1 MSGDRDRVFIDDE
14 ALAKMG
20 GASPLGI
27 PCPDCG
33 CKDWR
38 TYRTVRQQGSIRREK
53 KCRHCGFTTHTVEK
67 SLFDG

>member
-1 MSGDRDRVFIDDE
+1 MSGDRERVFIDDE

-38 TYRTVRQQGSIRREK
+38 VYYTRPAEGKVKRMKICRNCGRKLMTIERSI
-53 KCRHCGFTTHTVEK
+53 H
-67 SLFDG
+67 D